1 MRAALVASARS
12 RGGCTAAIR
21 SCSALVAYRSWLV
34 TPWSIQT
41 ACCGIVIEPTL
52 TSRRLAV
59 AKDGPRI
66 LSNLSIFHLPVAPAR
81 KAARTIQEA
90 FVPRAMIGPPCGL
103 NLPADRRRCVHY
115 IVFD

>member
-41 ACCGIVIEPTL
+41 ACCGIVFEPTL

-66 LSNLSIFHLPVAPAR
+66 LSSLSIFPSPRRACEEGRSYHPGSLCSTCDDWTTLRTELAR
-81 KAARTIQEA
+81 
-90 FVPRAMIGPPCGL
+90 GPQTVRL
-103 NLPADRRRCVHY
+103 LHSV
-115 IVFD
+115 